1 MTTLEGIQIQ
11 TERPPDSRST
21 DGLVLSVLDEVLA
34 DLLGRRVREAIYDYM
49 AREHHI
55 AKEEL
60 PNRLDEFSTILESTF
75 GKGAQT
81 IERRVARRLAE
92 KMGRGDRS

>member
-1 MTTLEGIQIQ
+1 MTTLVGIQIH
-11 TERPPDSRST
+11 TERWDARTT
-21 DGLVLSVLDEVLA
+21 DGLVLAVLDEVLA

-60 PNRLDEFSTILESTF
+60 PNHMDELNTLLESTF

-81 IERRVARRLAE
+81 IEKKVARRLAE
-92 KMGRGDRS
+92 KIGRGDRS

>member
-1 MTTLEGIQIQ
+1 MTTLEAIQIQ
-11 TERPPDSRST
+11 TERRDPHTT
-21 DGLVLSVLDEVLA
+21 DVIVLAVLDEVLA

-60 PNRLDEFSTILESTF
+60 PNHMDELNTLLESTF

-81 IERRVARRLAE
+81 IKKMVAGRLSE
-92 KMGRGDRS
+92 KIGRGDQS

>member
-1 MTTLEGIQIQ
+1 M
-11 TERPPDSRST
+11 ERRDPRAT
-21 DGLVLSVLDEVLA
+21 DDLVLAVLDEVLA

-49 AREHHI
+49 AREHYI

-60 PNRLDEFSTILESTF
+60 PNHMDEFNTLLEVTF

-81 IERRVARRLAE
+81 IEKRVARRLAE
-92 KMGRGDRS
+92 KIGRGDRS